1 MKLVPK
7 IPTPSMV
14 TLGYRELEK
23 ICENRY
29 NPLFRAYKSMV
40 ASVPIQWV
48 DVNYDLP
55 RSGEVYLCMT
65 DNLPFPI
72 TLFYEEDP
80 RYWQTINGSEM
91 WKVTHWMPNADPPRK
106 SRDCY

>member
-7 IPTPSMV
+7 IPTINMV
-14 TLGYRELEK
+14 NLGYRELHQV
-23 ICENRY
+23 CENKY
-29 NPLFRAYKSMV
+29 NTIFRMYKSMV
-40 ASVPIQWV
+40 AYVPSQWI

-65 DNLPFPI
+65 TELPFPI

-80 RYWQTINGSEM
+80 GYWQTINGSEM
-91 WKVTHWMPNADPPRK
+91 WEVTHWMPNIDPPFK
-106 SRDCY
+106 NE